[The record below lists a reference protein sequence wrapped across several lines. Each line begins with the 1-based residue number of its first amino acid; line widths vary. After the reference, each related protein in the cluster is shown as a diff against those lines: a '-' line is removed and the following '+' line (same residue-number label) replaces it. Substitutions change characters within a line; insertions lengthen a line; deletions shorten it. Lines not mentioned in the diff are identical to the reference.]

1 MPSKGHALLS
11 ASSSE
16 RWLSCPPSARLN
28 DNQADATSDYA
39 AEGTDAHML
48 FEHRLRETLGMETSD
63 PTEHLNWYN
72 EEMNDYAAEYVS
84 FILEQL
90 EVTKQTDSTPIV
102 LIEQRVDFSNWVEFA
117 YGTADCILVSNG
129 LLQIYDLKY
138 GRGIEVSAEDNSQ
151 LKCYAL
157 GALELF
163 DGLYDIETI
172 RMGIYQPRLNNI
184 SVSEVSKEELYLWA
198 NEVLRPAAT
207 LAYAGEGEF
216 KSGSWCTF
224 CKVKNTC
231 RSRVE
236 ANLELA
242 RTEFELPPLLT
253 DEEIEEILSHLDDLI
268 TWASDIKD
276 YALQQALHG
285 KEWRGWK
292 LVEGRS
298 NRRYTN
304 EDAVADAVHQ
314 TGFDPFEHKVLGVTA
329 MQKLLGKTR
338 FDELLSAYIEK
349 PLGKPTLVPESDKRP
364 VMNTVKNDFMEVYEN
379 E

>member
-1 MPSKGHALLS
+1 MPPKGHALLS

-28 DNQADATSDYA
+28 DNQVDVTSDYA
-39 AEGTDAHML
+39 AEGTEAHML
-48 FEHRLRETLGMETSD
+48 FEHKLREALGMETSN

-72 EEMNDYAAEYVS
+72 EEMNDYATEYVS
-84 FILEQL
+84 FILEQI
-90 EVTKQTDSTPIV
+90 EVARQTESKPIV
-102 LIEQRVDFSNWVEFA
+102 LIEQRVDFSKWVESGC
-117 YGTADCILVSNG
+117 GTADCILVSNG

-138 GRGIEVSAEDNSQ
+138 GRGIEVSAENNPQ

-163 DGLYDIETI
+163 DDIFDIETI
-172 RMGIYQPRLNNI
+172 RMGIYQPRLSNI
-184 SVSEVSKEELYLWA
+184 SISEVSKKDFYQWA
-198 NEVLRPAAT
+198 EEVLKPSAT

-216 KSGSWCTF
+216 KSGPWCTF
-224 CKVKNTC
+224 CKVKTTC
-231 RSRVE
+231 RARAE

-242 RTEFELPPLLT
+242 QTEFKLSPLLT
-253 DEEIEEILSHLDDLI
+253 DEEIEEILSRLDDLI
-268 TWASDIKD
+268 TWASDIKE

-285 KEWRGWK
+285 KEWHGWK

-298 NRRYTN
+298 NRRYLN
-304 EDAVADAVHQ
+304 ENAVADTVQEA
-314 TGFDPFEHKVLGVTA
+314 GFDPFEHKVLGITA

-364 VMNTVKNDFMEVYEN
+364 VMSTVKNDFMEVYEN

>member
-1 MPSKGHALLS
+1 MPPKGHALLS

-28 DNQADATSDYA
+28 DIHEEFSSDYA

-48 FEHRLRETLGMETSD
+48 FEHRLREALGMETSD

-84 FILEQL
+84 FILEQI
-90 EVTKQTDSTPIV
+90 EVTKQTDSIPII
-102 LIEQRVDFSNWVEFA
+102 LIEQRVDFSKWVESG
-117 YGTADCILVSNG
+117 YGTADCVLVSNG

-138 GRGIEVSAEDNSQ
+138 GRGIEVSAEDNPQ

-163 DGLYDIETI
+163 DNIFDIETV

-184 SVSEVSKEELYLWA
+184 SISEVSKEILYQWA
-198 NEVLRPAAT
+198 EEVLKPTAT
-207 LAYAGEGEF
+207 RAYAGEGAF

-224 CKVKNTC
+224 CKVNNTC
-231 RSRVE
+231 RARAE

-253 DEEIEEILSHLDDLI
+253 DEEIEEILSCLDDFI
-268 TWASDIKD
+268 TWASDIKE
-276 YALQQALHG
+276 YALQQALRG
-285 KEWRGWK
+285 KDWHGWK

-304 EDAVADAVHQ
+304 ENAVADTVQEA
-314 TGFDPFEHKVLGVTA
+314 GFDPFEHKVLGITA

>member
-1 MPSKGHALLS
+1 MPPKGHALLS

-28 DNQADATSDYA
+28 DNQVDVTSDYA
-39 AEGTDAHML
+39 AEGTEAHML
-48 FEHRLRETLGMETSD
+48 FEHRLRETLGMETTD

-90 EVTKQTDSTPIV
+90 EGARQTDSDPIV
-102 LIEQRVDFSNWVEFA
+102 LIEQRVDFSKWVESG
-117 YGTADCILVSNG
+117 YGTADCIIISDKVI
-129 LLQIYDLKY
+129 QIWDLKF
-138 GRGIEVSAEDNSQ
+138 GRGIEISAEDNPQ

-163 DGLYDIETI
+163 DGIFDIETV
-172 RMGIYQPRLNNI
+172 RVGIYQPRLNNI
-184 SVSEVSKEELYLWA
+184 SVSEVSKEELYQWA
-198 NEVLRPAAT
+198 NEVLKPSAT
-207 LAYAGEGEF
+207 LAYTGEGEF
-216 KSGSWCTF
+216 KSGNWCTF
-224 CKVKNTC
+224 CKIKNTC
-231 RSRVE
+231 RARAE

-242 RTEFELPPLLT
+242 RTVFELSPLLT
-253 DEEIEEILSHLDDLI
+253 DEEIEEILSRLDDLI
-268 TWASDIKD
+268 TWATDIKE

-285 KEWRGWK
+285 KDWHGWK

-304 EDAVADAVHQ
+304 EDAVADTVHQ
-314 TGFDPFEHKVLGVTA
+314 AGFDPFEHKVLGVTA
-329 MQKLLGKTR
+329 MQKLLGKSR
-338 FDELLSAYIEK
+338 FEELLSAYIEK